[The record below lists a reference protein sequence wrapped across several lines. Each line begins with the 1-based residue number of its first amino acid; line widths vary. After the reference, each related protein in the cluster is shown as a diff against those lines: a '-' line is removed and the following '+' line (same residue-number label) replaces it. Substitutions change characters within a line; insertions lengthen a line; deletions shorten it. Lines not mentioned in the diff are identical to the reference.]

1 MADTKISGLTAL
13 TGANTASGD
22 LLTIVDISDTTMA
35 ATGTNKKITLTELQS
50 APVSAGTANGVAYLN
65 GSKVVTT
72 GSALVFN
79 GTNLSIGT
87 TALSGGKFSTLAD
100 LTAVNGVVIRDSA
113 TAYANND
120 NYVLLQN
127 STGSTAGGLTHPASQ
142 SLGIWGFDDIR
153 FVQGS
158 GSTEQMRL
166 TSTGLGIGT
175 TSPAVNLD
183 VSSNTGTEIITR
195 RNGGRTVN
203 TYADGVNAI
212 LAYSTGALRIGET
225 TSTVGANFTE
235 RARIDSSGNLGLG
248 VTPSAWDAGYKAF
261 QSGSSSPTAL
271 VGSGNQTDLVTNAYV
286 GSSSWRYVTSS
297 VAASRYRQT
306 DGAHAWFYA
315 ASGTAGNTVSFT
327 QAMTLDSSGNLG
339 IGTTSPATKLHL
351 SDATNPTIRLQDTTY
366 TGRYIDIAYSQN
378 GVGEPDLVISR
389 AVGGS
394 PSTLATLDY
403 NGNLGLGG
411 TSFGSGVKVLFLANA
426 TAPSSNPTGGG
437 ILYVESGALKFRGS
451 SGTVTT
457 IANA

>member
-35 ATGTNKKITLTELQS
+35 ATGTNKNITLTELQS

-79 GTNLSIGT
+79 GTNLSVGT
-87 TALSGGKFSTLAD
+87 TALSGGKFSTIAD

-183 VSSNTGTEIITR
+183 VSSSTGTEIITR

-235 RARIDSSGNLGLG
+235 RARIDSSGNLLVG
-248 VTPSAWDAGYKAF
+248 TTSAIGRTGISGQLAISAASGRDAGYFLQTTNSQFAITSHVNTTTGTRYHVGF
-261 QSGSSSPTAL
+261 GDGTTWTERGTISTNGSATSY
-271 VGSGNQTDLVTNAYV
+271 N
-286 GSSSWRYVTSS
+286 TSS
-297 VAASRYRQT
+297 DYRLKNITGPITNSGAYIDSLNPVEGTWKENGSVFVGLIAHEVQEVSRTSIATGEKDGEKMQSMDYSSAEIIANLIAEVKSLRARVAA
-306 DGAHAWFYA
+306 
-315 ASGTAGNTVSFT
+315 
-327 QAMTLDSSGNLG
+327 L
-339 IGTTSPATKLHL
+339 
-351 SDATNPTIRLQDTTY
+351 
-366 TGRYIDIAYSQN
+366 
-378 GVGEPDLVISR
+378 
-389 AVGGS
+389 
-394 PSTLATLDY
+394 
-403 NGNLGLGG
+403 
-411 TSFGSGVKVLFLANA
+411 
-426 TAPSSNPTGGG
+426 
-437 ILYVESGALKFRGS
+437 ES
-451 SGTVTT
+451 
-457 IANA
+457 